1 MNTPNDLRWLMFAT
15 VPVHG
20 YINLATPIS
29 RGIVWLWR
37 RVFGSGEHGH
47 PEIAEKRA
55 ESLIAPAAFMDHPV
69 P

>member
-1 MNTPNDLRWLMFAT
+1 MNTPNDIRWLLFAT

-37 RVFGSGEHGH
+37 RVFGSRQHRH
-47 PEIAEKRA
+47 PEITEECG
-55 ESLIAPAAFMDHPV
+55 ESLVAPAALMDQPV

>member
-1 MNTPNDLRWLMFAT
+1 MNTPNDIRWLLFAT
-15 VPVHG
+15 VPVNG

-37 RVFGSGEHGH
+37 RAFGSREHGH
-47 PEIAEKRA
+47 PETAEKRG
-55 ESLIAPAAFMDHPV
+55 ESLVAPAAFMDHPV